1 MRSITFNNKNSLDD
15 FGAYITTETSIGDVT
30 PRTPSI
36 KIPYRN
42 GSLQAGRATGQIYYD
57 DRELTYGFK
66 LKASSRT
73 ALTTAL
79 SNLKTWL
86 MSSGTNTISDSTITG
101 YHFKDCICTK
111 ITEKLSDDNAE
122 GYMQIGYVTA
132 KFTAYPLLVPD
143 SGQGAEI
150 L

>member
-1 MRSITFNNKNSLDD
+1 MRSITFNNRNSLND
-15 FGAYITTETSIGDVT
+15 FGAYITTETSIGDVI

-66 LKASSRT
+66 LKASTRSMLNDRMM
-73 ALTTAL
+73 ALK
-79 SNLKTWL
+79 NWL
-86 MSSGTNTISDSTITG
+86 MSDGTNTISDSSISG
-101 YHFKDCICTK
+101 YHFEQCICTS
-111 ITEKLSDDNAE
+111 ITERLSEDNAD
-122 GYMQIGYVTA
+122 GYTQIGYITA
-132 KFTAYPLLVPD
+132 KFTAYPLLISD
-143 SGQGAEI
+143 TDGSES